1 MKIKYLIIPALL
13 LLTGCIG
20 VNRQFSEVKD
30 KILGKFGN
38 DFKTEFQ
45 FSVGP
50 ALINISS
57 LVVGLENN
65 HEYIDDMMREI
76 SSVQVGVYNRIKKS
90 YSKADFSLLKSIDEE
105 MSGNGLRYIVRTINK
120 DEMTVVYVN
129 SDPVE
134 VLHKMFVITLHDD
147 ELVIV
152 EVNGDL
158 RQVIAYA
165 IEEKNFQIKM

>member
-1 MKIKYLIIPALL
+1 MKIKYFIIPALL

-45 FSVGP
+45 FSVGS

-57 LVVGLENN
+57 LVVGLEGS
-65 HEYIDDMMREI
+65 HEYIDNMMREI
-76 SSVQVGVYNRIKKS
+76 SSVQVGVYNRIKGS
-90 YSKADFSLLKSIDEE
+90 NNRADFSLLQTIDEE
-105 MSGNGLRYIVRTINK
+105 MSGNGLKYIVRTINN
-120 DEMTVVYVN
+120 DEMTAVYVN
-129 SDPVE
+129 EDPGE
-134 VLHKMFVITLHDD
+134 VLHKMFVISLNDD

-165 IEEKNFQIKM
+165 IEEQNFQIKM